1 MPLGLR
7 AKVIWNKERKRGS
20 IQFYSSFT
28 QWDRT
33 INFLI
38 CNLIQILENMEEPDS
53 TEGSAQLLYFSNHL
67 LVTELLGDILRD

>member
-1 MPLGLR
+1 MR
-7 AKVIWNKERKRGS
+7 AKFTWNKERKRGS
-20 IQFYSSFT
+20 IQFYSSFA

-38 CNLIQILENMEEPDS
+38 CDLIQILENMEEPDS
-53 TEGSAQLLYFSNHL
+53 TEGSAQLLDFSNHL